1 MVDDNKAAVSL
12 GGVERR
18 VNVNDDDSVEEDA
31 AMASSSLRFK
41 LSFHEMM

>member
-31 AMASSSLRFK
+31 AMASYKAYLAALMKR
-41 LSFHEMM
+41 